1 MITDVSASRSTIDQ
15 ATFAANQATAARG
28 SQFAELLESKMT
40 EPSSSDAVAE
50 TDDEE
55 LRDAFRSFVGQTL
68 FGMMLKEMRKSVH
81 KTPYFHGGQ
90 AEEIFQQHL
99 DMTLAEKMADAAA
112 DRFSDPMFELFELRR
127 R

>member
-1 MITDVSASRSTIDQ
+1 MIADVTAGTTIDR
-15 ATFAANQATAARG
+15 ANFAANQATANRG
-28 SQFAELLESKMT
+28 AQFAELLEAKMS
-40 EPSSSDAVAE
+40 EPSAE
-50 TDDEE
+50 QAATEDDEE
-55 LRDAFRSFVGQTL
+55 LREAFRSFVGQTL

-99 DMTLAEKMADAAA
+99 DMTLAEKMADSAA